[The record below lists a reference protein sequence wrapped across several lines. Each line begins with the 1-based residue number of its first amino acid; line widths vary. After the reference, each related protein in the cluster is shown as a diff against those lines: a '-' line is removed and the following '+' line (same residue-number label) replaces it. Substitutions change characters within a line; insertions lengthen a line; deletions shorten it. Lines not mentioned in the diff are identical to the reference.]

1 MDSLYTTKT
10 DSGWEARI
18 GGVDGVVGMG
28 DTELDAVKSLA
39 RGLRNKMLE
48 AIVGTPMPVSGQ
60 ATE

>member
-18 GGVDGVVGMG
+18 ADVVGMG

-39 RGLRNKMLE
+39 RGLWNKIETARLALE
-48 AIVGTPMPVSGQ
+48 
-60 ATE
+60 

>member
-18 GGVDGVVGMG
+18 AGYDVVGMG

-39 RGLRNKMLE
+39 RGLWNKIETARLALE
-48 AIVGTPMPVSGQ
+48 
-60 ATE
+60 